1 MGKLRIKKRRSP
13 KKGFGGVKKSKW
25 RRKYSPESKRRR
37 PRDYVQKALENLATS
52 SPKERFRNKSSRAI
66 NKVNPVQVVNY
77 PSTKRSSIESPKEV
91 RSSRIPQH
99 KIPFTHT
106 PRKIQPVS
114 PYGLSE
120 LFKKGQYHLLD
131 QLIMD
136 TDSHLLIGKLDY
148 NTIVL
153 QEGVLRRLYNLRL
166 LVICNIDKRRY
177 MALYGNKTQK
187 IYLICDVSKK
197 NNLVLVTPYKN
208 AKIPTSYNL
217 DTYSAKDL
225 EDCFLF
231 LSCLCQ
237 YSPTNT

>member
-25 RRKYSPESKRRR
+25 RKKYSPESKRRR
-37 PRDYVQKALENLATS
+37 PKVHVKKALENLAAS
-52 SPKERFRNKSSRAI
+52 SPKERIRNKTFRVIS
-66 NKVNPVQVVNY
+66 KVNPVQVVND
-77 PSTKRSSIESPKEV
+77 PLAIRPSIESSKEV
-91 RSSRIPQH
+91 RSPRILQH
-99 KIPFTHT
+99 EIPFTHT
-106 PRKIQPVS
+106 LRQIQSVS
-114 PYGLSE
+114 PYRLSE

-148 NTIVL
+148 NTTVL
-153 QEGVLRRLYNLRL
+153 QEGVLRRLYKLRL
-166 LVICNIDKRRY
+166 LVIYNIDKKRY
-177 MALYGNKTQK
+177 MALYENKTQR
-187 IYLICDVSKK
+187 IYLICNVSKK

-208 AKIPTSYNL
+208 AKIPTCYNL
-217 DTYSAKDL
+217 DTYNAKDL

-231 LSCLCQ
+231 LSCLCP